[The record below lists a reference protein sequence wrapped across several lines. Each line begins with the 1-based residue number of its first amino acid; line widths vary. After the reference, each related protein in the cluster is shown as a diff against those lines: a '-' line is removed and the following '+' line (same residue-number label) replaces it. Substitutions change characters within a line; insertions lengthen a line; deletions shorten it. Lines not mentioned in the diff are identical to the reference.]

1 MLMPVR
7 RGRHRPAGRWDHC
20 VPMLTPWRTIAS
32 GASGWRQQVPDL
44 VDRCG
49 AGRCR
54 LGALYDEMVV
64 EELSVLVMLMKVLR
78 RQDGRY
84 DRHLGVELDA
94 HKSLDDGVG
103 DELVPVDAAIDDE
116 PRGND
121 RDVAPA
127 LGEQQRVQRVSSD
140 PGTSKKSIS
149 PSRYPCLAI
158 SAVNDIRHRS
168 TMSLCQQA

>member
-1 MLMPVR
+1 M
-7 RGRHRPAGRWDHC
+7 
-20 VPMLTPWRTIAS
+20 S
-32 GASGWRQQVPDL
+32 GTSGWRQQVPDL

-49 AGRCR
+49 AGRRR

-103 DELVPVDAAIDDE
+103 DELVPVDAAIEDE
-116 PRGND
+116 LRGND

-127 LGEQQRVQRVSSD
+127 LGEQQRVQGDFQRSGHLKEVDIAFPVSVFGDFGSE
-140 PGTSKKSIS
+140 G
-149 PSRYPCLAI
+149 YPA
-158 SAVNDIRHRS
+158 SS